1 MNLNVYAVSRGANR
15 YQEAVEEY
23 SRRLKPFSATEISD
37 FASESSLLEK
47 LAKQHARTT
56 PLLIL
61 LDSRGKSFTSE
72 AFAAW
77 LGRERDGG
85 RQSIV
90 FAIGPASGWSDE
102 ARAKAD
108 LLLSLG
114 PMTLP
119 HELARVVLMEQV
131 YRAFT
136 ILSGHPYHSGH

>member
-23 SRRLKPFSATEISD
+23 CRRLQPFSTAEISD
-37 FASESSLLEK
+37 FASEGSLLEK
-47 LAKQHARTT
+47 LAKQRARTT
-56 PLLIL
+56 PLLVL
-61 LDSRGKSFTSE
+61 LDSRGKSFASE

-102 ARAKAD
+102 ARGIYN
-108 LLLSLG
+108 LVRTPLSL
-114 PMTLP
+114 
-119 HELARVVLMEQV
+119 
-131 YRAFT
+131 RA
-136 ILSGHPYHSGH
+136 LSRW